1 MNLKQKQTI
10 INSIMINEIRE
21 NNLDTKFYSCCR
33 INYYNSDFFKKIQK
47 DKKNNRI
54 VKLGN
59 LIIPLI
65 SGGFHAEHNNER
77 DIIVFLDKIDIVPG
91 FSLPLVSLLKT
102 TYHELYHALQNKELN
117 STPTDMSYDLF
128 ASQCDMFICSNESID
143 FLKYY
148 FTRSGHDTQ
157 MFEILANLHGVKKTE
172 EYSQNN
178 NIKISFLEQMKLD
191 KQKQKYQYQY
201 QNYDLTKRLN
211 LIIDNYDKYIKNDEF
226 NKTIFELF
234 LNENGTVKDINTI
247 FSNENVLDMDPKI
260 LLAFIKTNAI
270 KKAISETT
278 LIEKTS
284 YFLNELLTNGSTQL
298 FQESENKKTI

>member
-65 SGGFHAEHNNER
+65 SGGFHAKHNDET

-91 FSLPLVSLLKT
+91 FSLPLISLLKV
-102 TYHELYHALQNKELN
+102 TYHELYHALQDKELN
-117 STPTDMSYDLF
+117 STSTDISYNLF
-128 ASQCDMFICSNESID
+128 ASQCDMFICSNESIN

-148 FTRSGHDTQ
+148 FTRSGHDAQ
-157 MFEILANLHGVKKTE
+157 MFEILANLHGAKKTE
-172 EYSQNN
+172 EYLQNN
-178 NIKISFLEQMKLD
+178 NIKINFLEKL
-191 KQKQKYQYQY
+191 KLERKKKKHQYQY

-211 LIIDNYDKYIKNDEF
+211 LIIDNYDKCIKNDKF

-234 LNENGTVKDINTI
+234 LNEDGTVKDINTI
-247 FSNENVLDMDPKI
+247 FSNENILNIDPKI

-284 YFLNELLTNGSTQL
+284 HILNQLLTNGSIEL
-298 FQESENKKTI
+298 LQESENKKII